1 MTTTGPVGHPDP
13 FSVRGLREVGPLPG
27 TRQEWVTAAARV
39 SGVLLALRAAEAA
52 GLAAPPPPLDG
63 GRTLRAWARVVR
75 PVLDRTEHVT
85 VPIGL
90 GDLHVLAAAAAA
102 LGTALC
108 RVRSGGGPDPV
119 VDVLRADAAAQQAT
133 AGQLVMQL
141 ARVHGTLTAGAPG
154 TAGQIWQAG
163 ALSPVD
169 DEE

>member
-1 MTTTGPVGHPDP
+1 MTTTDPVGRPDP
-13 FSVRGLREVGPLPG
+13 CSVRGMREVGPLPG

-39 SGVLLALRAAEAA
+39 SGVLLALRAAETA
-52 GLAAPPPPLDG
+52 GLAVPPPPLDG
-63 GRTLRAWARVVR
+63 GRALRAWARVVR
-75 PVLDRTEHVT
+75 PVLDRTDRVV
-85 VPIGL
+85 VPVGID
-90 GDLHVLAAAAAA
+90 DLHVVAAAAAA

-108 RVRSGGGPDPV
+108 RVRAGGGPDPV

-154 TAGQIWQAG
+154 SAGEIWRAG
-163 ALSPVD
+163 APSPVD